1 MNSTQTIVLI
11 VGASIALSLAL
22 VWLGKRARA
31 QHLLS
36 YEGGFDS
43 MSKKEQLYLTAR
55 KPIARY
61 LLPIGSDEEYAEIV
75 LDNEQSSGKTD
86 WSKIQDKVMY
96 EKKHT
101 GIKNATARATAVR
114 AERAR
119 RAKNK
124 KEAEYNSLEKR
135 RSSRLQILHDRHNQE
150 EIDRASR
157 NNMAMNQ
164 AMRAQAQAQS
174 QSNRMP

>member
-22 VWLGKRARA
+22 VWLGARARA
-31 QHLLS
+31 HYLLS

-43 MSKKEQLYLTAR
+43 MSKTNQLYLTAR
-55 KPIARY
+55 RPVARY
-61 LLPIGSDEEYAEIV
+61 LPSIHSDQSYAKIRV
-75 LDNEQSSGKTD
+75 DNEESLGKTD
-86 WSKIQDKVMY
+86 WSKVQDQMLY
-96 EKKHT
+96 EKRHRGT
-101 GIKNATARATAVR
+101 ENARAMGKAVR
-114 AERAR
+114 AERLK
-119 RAKNK
+119 RAANK
-124 KEAEYNSLEKR
+124 REAEYKSLEQR
-135 RSSRLQILHDRHNQE
+135 RSSRLRILHDKHNEE

-174 QSNRMP
+174 NRMP